1 MPFRSYFEN
10 FATVEGFD
18 DGNDNPEL
26 IYDNGVVRGNPNSPD
41 NDDHET
47 QQTDYQEDQ
56 AIEQAE
62 KAVALGNDDQ
72 DDPATVVERE
82 VEEVDQGQEV
92 AGGNQDADIYKD
104 AYTCKQDLDNCKAD
118 LKTCRGETFE
128 DTVEGFNGGS
138 HNDLLDQRLL
148 LKSLLF
154 GLLFYLLAN
163 NDTYKMTKQL
173 TKGLDKVLIH
183 AVVFSVFYYIIQTMI

>member
-18 DGNDNPEL
+18 DGSESFENTDNSVEKCKIDALDNFQLELQNCEEEKQQQTQPDSNLVYENGVVDSAKSGDYKEQDDQEIPEL
-26 IYDNGVVRGNPNSPD
+26 IPKV
-41 NDDHET
+41 
-47 QQTDYQEDQ
+47 Q
-56 AIEQAE
+56 
-62 KAVALGNDDQ
+62 DDQ
-72 DDPATVVERE
+72 DDQ
-82 VEEVDQGQEV
+82 DDQEV
-92 AGGNQDADIYKD
+92 PDLTPKQVQAD
-104 AYTCKQDLDNCKAD
+104 Q
-118 LKTCRGETFE
+118 FE